1 MNQPQNLRADDL
13 LHRSPLAPVAT
24 PTDDPVAAQLAVATP
39 TLSTPVTT
47 GAPASVQYADHLT
60 PEALALRLK
69 AITRLGVVPTATRLS
84 TLTALTTLT
93 PQAATP
99 ATTAAA
105 PAETPQ
111 APTTAEPTATAATA
125 ATAPQPE
132 ANAPGTAPTPADPAP
147 ADPTRTRLSVLNT
160 QPEANTTG
168 AAPTPANPAPADLT
182 PATAP
187 ELTVVTTGAEEQAPA
202 PAVVQP
208 TGLRPGVRVPEVRV
222 WAGRLVGAVGE
233 VLAGDRP
240 VSQLVRFTDEGVF
253 AELNRRVRLLG
264 LSTTAGSRRSRERCV
279 VRSVRVCQPVA
290 DVAEVAA
297 HVRHGGRSRAIAL
310 RLEIRRNRW
319 VCTAL
324 EVG

>member
-69 AITRLGVVPTATRLS
+69 AITRLGVVPTSTRLS
-84 TLTALTTLT
+84 TLTALTTLQ
-93 PQAATP
+93 PQATIPGTATTP
-99 ATTAAA
+99 AKTQS
-105 PAETPQ
+105 PTP
-111 APTTAEPTATAATA
+111 AEPTATTEAA
-125 ATAPQPE
+125 PPPD
-132 ANAPGTAPTPADPAP
+132 ANTPGIARTPADPAP
-147 ADPTRTRLSVLNT
+147 ADLIPTRLSVVNT
-160 QPEANTTG
+160 RSEASTSG
-168 AAPTPANPAPADLT
+168 AAPAPANPAPADLT
-182 PATAP
+182 PATTP
-187 ELTVVTTGAEEQAPA
+187 ELTVVTDDAEKQAPA
-202 PAVVQP
+202 PAFVQP

-233 VLAGDRP
+233 VLVGDRP